1 MKKIKSNINPSRRKF
16 LTGSATVAG
25 VAAASAL
32 VPIKVSYANH
42 TASDAKGLP
51 GFIKWKKRSSL
62 IIHSDKT
69 METHREAIGSSV
81 ITRIQMR
88 SAKTQVLLARTL
100 ARTLASINTGV

>member
-1 MKKIKSNINPSRRKF
+1 MKKRKNNINPSRRKF

-51 GFIKWKKRSSL
+51 GFIKWKKKIFIDNSL
-62 IIHSDKT
+62 
-69 METHREAIGSSV
+69 R
-81 ITRIQMR
+81 
-88 SAKTQVLLARTL
+88 
-100 ARTLASINTGV
+100 

>member
-1 MKKIKSNINPSRRKF
+1 MQNTTNSRYQDILIAYIMLLSKNRRGYEKRKSNINPSRRKF

-51 GFIKWKKRSSL
+51 GFIKWKKDL
-62 IIHSDKT
+62 H
-69 METHREAIGSSV
+69 
-81 ITRIQMR
+81 
-88 SAKTQVLLARTL
+88 
-100 ARTLASINTGV
+100 